1 MSQPEQPQ
9 HTLKPEPI
17 VFESD
22 SIFDLAAVLDAS
34 LKTFKEE
41 GIAEILDQQLSRIAQ
56 AITADAA
63 PNQDASGGTVASL
76 TEAIM
81 GVTAGLCRIA
91 EAIHH
96 HAETLQEIETNRQ

>member
-1 MSQPEQPQ
+1 MSQPE
-9 HTLKPEPI
+9 HTLKPTHVPLDNDPI
-17 VFESD
+17 YT
-22 SIFDLAAVLDAS
+22 LAEVLEES

-41 GIAEILDQQLSRIAQ
+41 SLAEILDQQLSRIAK

-63 PNQDASGGTVASL
+63 PNQDAAGGTVTSL
-76 TEAIM
+76 TEAVM

-96 HAETLQEIETNRQ
+96 HAETLQEIDSHPR

>member
-9 HTLKPEPI
+9 HTLKPEPVALDNDPI
-17 VFESD
+17 YT
-22 SIFDLAAVLDAS
+22 LAEVLEES

-41 GIAEILDQQLSRIAQ
+41 GIAEILNQQLNRIAK

-63 PNQDASGGTVASL
+63 PNQDAAGGTITSL
-76 TEAIM
+76 TEAMM

-91 EAIHH
+91 DAIHY